1 MLFASITCNN
11 VCAGNDHERVTKV
24 LCRFMH
30 AEDEDEQASAT
41 ELPQLH
47 ITLTP
52 QGSSA
57 ITMLLEPISNDSSP
71 RQPADAIQQQF
82 QQQLRKA
89 QETLLPEFN
98 IHHTIRPQVL
108 LCGLL
113 SARLDQ
119 MRASG
124 ETPWC

>member
-1 MLFASITCNN
+1 
-11 VCAGNDHERVTKV
+11 
-24 LCRFMH
+24 MH
-30 AEDEDEQASAT
+30 AEDEDEQVSAT

-57 ITMLLEPISNDSSP
+57 ITMLLEPVSKDSSP

-89 QETLLPEFN
+89 QETLLPDFS
-98 IHHTIRPQVL
+98 IHHNVVPQVL
-108 LCGLL
+108 LHGLL
-113 SARLDQ
+113 ALRFDQ
-119 MRASG
+119 LRVF
-124 ETPWC
+124 